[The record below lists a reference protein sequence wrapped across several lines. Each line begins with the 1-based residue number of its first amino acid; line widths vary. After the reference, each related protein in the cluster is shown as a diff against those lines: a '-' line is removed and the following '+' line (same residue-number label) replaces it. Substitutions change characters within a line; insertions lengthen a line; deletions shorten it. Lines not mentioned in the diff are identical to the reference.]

1 MITCTV
7 GPEQGKD
14 YLSKKGYPCK
24 ADRSIDSVKA
34 EVLTL
39 CSTIIYL
46 LTNNLM
52 EGHALTFT

>member
-1 MITCTV
+1 MITCTI

-34 EVLTL
+34 EVFTSVYKHL
-39 CSTIIYL
+39 
-46 LTNNLM
+46 NLYFCIN
-52 EGHALTFT
+52 L